1 MIGLACFL
9 VGGIYVLW
17 SDVVLGRVERCWV
30 TVLSFEIELFPVV
43 RFRGLGFIFLI
54 FCYNLFSSFELI
66 SRLKEGGWEKRGL
79 LGEKSDADSIHPF
92 ASSLTLTLASNSPI
106 DEDDKPSFL
115 LEQDGESSFYTTSL
129 PPEPLPGRK
138 LLQSLEAIHHS
149 SSVSFSRFL
158 IPLLHS
164 FLLHHDPLKPPRRL
178 HTTSYL
184 DGLRGV
190 AALIVLHYHFPT
202 NWFSPLRS
210 GYLSSPENQYIM
222 QLPIL
227 RLFYA
232 VELPSLSSSS
242 SPNLYYPR
250 KPL

>member
-1 MIGLACFL
+1 MGM
-9 VGGIYVLW
+9 GEER
-17 SDVVLGRVERCWV
+17 VV
-30 TVLSFEIELFPVV
+30 
-43 RFRGLGFIFLI
+43 
-54 FCYNLFSSFELI
+54 
-66 SRLKEGGWEKRGL
+66 
-79 LGEKSDADSIHPF
+79 GEKSDADSIHSF
-92 ASSLTLTLASNSPI
+92 ASSSTLTPAPTSPI

-115 LEQDGESSFYTTSL
+115 LEQDS
-129 PPEPLPGRK
+129 EPGLCATPLRFHLNLYHGGK
-138 LLQSLEAIHHS
+138 LHSHFEAIQHS

-164 FLLHHDPLKPPRRL
+164 FLLHHDPLKPPRRP

-184 DGLRGV
+184 DGFRGV
-190 AALIVLHYHFPT
+190 AALIFLHSHFLK

-227 RLFYA
+227 
-232 VELPSLSSSS
+232 LPLLRSRAHVAIFFVISGFVLS
-242 SPNLYYPR
+242 Y